1 MGILG
6 RFLFTYRQ
14 ATEPIAHLS
23 GGEKSRLQLAHLMTG
38 GANCLLLD
46 EPTNH
51 LDIAS
56 TEVLEEAIN
65 AYDGTVLTISHDR
78 YFLDRICTRIFEIED
93 GDLTEDPGGYSEYV
107 EQKERRTEIPSS
119 PTPLPHGAKRAGTQK
134 AKANVHR

>member
-23 GGEKSRLQLAHLMTG
+23 GGEKSRLQLARLMIG

-65 AYDGTVLTISHDR
+65 AFDGTVLTISHDR
-78 YFLDRICTRIFEIED
+78 YFLDRICTRIYEIAD
-93 GDLTEDPGGYSEYV
+93 GDLTEYAGGYSDYAEEKIRRFAPSPNPSPAV
-107 EQKERRTEIPSS
+107 RER
-119 PTPLPHGAKRAGTQK
+119 GAPK
-134 AKANVHR
+134 AKVQARR